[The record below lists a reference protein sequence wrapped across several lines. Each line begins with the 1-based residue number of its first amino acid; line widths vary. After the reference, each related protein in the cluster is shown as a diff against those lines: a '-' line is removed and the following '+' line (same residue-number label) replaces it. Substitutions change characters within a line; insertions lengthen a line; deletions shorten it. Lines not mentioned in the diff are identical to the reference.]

1 MTLIYILFN
10 FIFNLF
16 LTLEILASDRNRSD
30 CLHFT
35 VRLEKVGVH
44 EEWTLLTRLGHR
56 RVRTHEALWGLAW
69 DWLDIYGFVGIRL
82 IKVRHGQHLISTHNF
97 FRGLYYMCDNL
108 HLDSIQ
114 QCETPLN
121 TLFFSDF
128 NKNLL
133 QRGIRQAFK
142 NKTGISIDYQ
152 NPDDLFSLMRVVF
165 INNAGDQYAKVNEQV
180 KYMNTKVID
189 TCLSQIQTGVSQ
201 YIAYAEDIDTISTPM
216 DRPVNTSTTGNK
228 IDFNN
233 KIGIN

>member
-1 MTLIYILFN
+1 
-10 FIFNLF
+10 
-16 LTLEILASDRNRSD
+16 
-30 CLHFT
+30 
-35 VRLEKVGVH
+35 
-44 EEWTLLTRLGHR
+44 
-56 RVRTHEALWGLAW
+56 
-69 DWLDIYGFVGIRL
+69 
-82 IKVRHGQHLISTHNF
+82 
-97 FRGLYYMCDNL
+97 MCDNL
-108 HLDSIQ
+108 HLNSIQ

-165 INNAGDQYAKVNEQV
+165 INNSGDQYSKVNDQV
-180 KYMNTKVID
+180 RYMNTKVIA
-189 TCLSQIQTGVSQ
+189 TALSQIQTGVSQ
-201 YIAYAEDIDTISTPM
+201 YIAYAEDIDTISAPM
-216 DRPVNTSTTGNK
+216 DRPVNTSTMGKK

>member
-1 MTLIYILFN
+1 
-10 FIFNLF
+10 
-16 LTLEILASDRNRSD
+16 
-30 CLHFT
+30 
-35 VRLEKVGVH
+35 
-44 EEWTLLTRLGHR
+44 
-56 RVRTHEALWGLAW
+56 
-69 DWLDIYGFVGIRL
+69 
-82 IKVRHGQHLISTHNF
+82 
-97 FRGLYYMCDNL
+97 MCDNL

-165 INNAGDQYAKVNEQV
+165 INNAGDQHAKVNEQV